1 MLTSSITQTT
11 SRKLLEAKLIKWNTP
26 SPRDPNNYSRFGCA
40 NHHHS
45 YTAHEDGISKREQ
58 TRLSSIKRASYV
70 SNGIRFIRLTCLK
83 SAKDIIQPCEI
94 SFRIG
99 ARGMK
104 EGTRTDDKFI
114 SAFVFIETVDR

>member
-26 SPRDPNNYSRFGCA
+26 SPRDPNNYSSLAAPTTTTVTRLVKTEFR
-40 NHHHS
+40 N
-45 YTAHEDGISKREQ
+45 ENKRDYRVSSALLTCQ
-58 TRLSSIKRASYV
+58 TR
-70 SNGIRFIRLTCLK
+70 RFIRLTCLK

-99 ARGMK
+99 A
-104 EGTRTDDKFI
+104 E
-114 SAFVFIETVDR
+114 

>member
-70 SNGIRFIRLTCLK
+70 SNGQIY
-83 SAKDIIQPCEI
+83 SAYVPKVGQRYYTTLRNFVSDR
-94 SFRIG
+94 SIG
-99 ARGMK
+99 G
-104 EGTRTDDKFI
+104 
-114 SAFVFIETVDR
+114 

>member
-1 MLTSSITQTT
+1 MAAPTT
-11 SRKLLEAKLIKWNTP
+11 T
-26 SPRDPNNYSRFGCA
+26 
-40 NHHHS
+40 
-45 YTAHEDGISKREQ
+45 TV
-58 TRLSSIKRASYV
+58 TRLMKTGFRNENKRDYRVSSALPMCQT
-70 SNGIRFIRLTCLK
+70 GRFIRLTCLK